1 MQKLINKANGQ
12 TKQKQTRRYREYTVF
27 TRVGAAKGMDEID
40 EGD

>member
-12 TKQKQTRRYREYTVF
+12 AKQKQTHIYREYTVF
-27 TRVGAAKGMDEID
+27 TRGGAAKGMDEIG